1 MITANFSKTKLGNW
15 VTVIMRQSP
24 SGESCSEDNS
34 GVPLLNGPTEF
45 SSRFPVPVQYT
56 TDPKKIAKQGDLL
69 FCVRGSTTGRMN
81 WADQNYAIGRG
92 VAALR
97 HKKDIRLQP
106 FLKGLIDN
114 YLPILLKQATG
125 STFPNVSKDMLENLE
140 INCPELPM
148 QMRIASIFSAYDDL
162 IENNEK
168 RIKNLEE
175 MAQLLYA
182 EWFVKFKFPGHE
194 KVKMIDSKTEY
205 GLIPEALRIVKLGDK
220 VRVFKGRNITRKTI
234 IDGQVPVV
242 AGGLQPA
249 YYHNKPN
256 ANGTVITISASG
268 ANAGF
273 VNLYFE
279 DIWASDC
286 SFITEEATPFVYF
299 YYLLLKNRQA
309 QVTNLQKGAAQPHV
323 YPQDVMGL
331 SCLDIQ
337 ESLLSDFECKVDSI
351 FSEINN
357 LKKQQRALSKT
368 RDLLIPQ
375 LVAGKREL
383 KNYGKC

>member
-148 QMRIASIFSAYDDL
+148 QMRIASIFSAYD
-162 IENNEK
+162 
-168 RIKNLEE
+168 
-175 MAQLLYA
+175 
-182 EWFVKFKFPGHE
+182 
-194 KVKMIDSKTEY
+194 KMIESKTEY

-256 ANGTVITISASG
+256 ANGPVITISASG